1 MLKINKSNENVFPIN
16 SANTF
21 CSKIVLVIFSIY
33 EFIRNKT
40 SATIKIILV
49 NIMRVLFELSLFI
62 INCGNNARKKNCFRV
77 R

>member
-16 SANTF
+16 FAKTSFSKTF
-21 CSKIVLVIFSIY
+21 FVIFPIY
-33 EFIRNKT
+33 EFIRNET

-62 INCGNNARKKNCFRV
+62 INFGNNAKKKV
-77 R
+77 